1 MDLQRKIIDVPPS
14 DVAKDKIV
22 IVKTSRYNNFFFDW
36 KKLKEWKDHFIFI
49 SLDAEH
55 EAFCKDIFE
64 VERYKAED
72 ALDVAKAMSGA
83 KLVIGN
89 QGGLYAIAEMMKA
102 PRCLA
107 TAEMMKHNDRIFPG
121 PVNVLPQGGKATI
134 APVVAKAVDAIEE
147 ALE

>member
-89 QGGLYAIAEMMKA
+89 QGGLYAIAEMMK
-102 PRCLA
+102 
-107 TAEMMKHNDRIFPG
+107 HNDRIFPG